1 MLSCDRIDVMKNERK
16 GEEMATKH
24 ELILRYIKELSVGEK
39 ISVRQVARE
48 LDVSDGTAY
57 RAIKEAEN
65 RKLVNTIERVGTIRI
80 EKKKRESIERLTFAE
95 VLNIVDGQVLGGRAG
110 LHKTLTKF
118 VVGAMQL
125 DDMMRYIDAGSL
137 LIVGNRLQ
145 AHKTALLADAAV
157 LVTGGFDATDEAKKI
172 ADELELPIISTSY
185 DTFTVATMLNRA
197 IYDQLIEKEILLAV
211 DILTPLS
218 QTVVLSVNDTVQNFN
233 NINQETGHLGY
244 PVTNHL
250 GRLVG
255 IVTSRDTIG
264 KDNEEKIEKVMTRNP
279 ITVTEN
285 TSVAAAAHIMI
296 WEGIDLLPVV
306 TEAKEFVGIVSRE
319 DVLKSFQTAQ
329 RQPHQGE
336 TIDDIVKKQ
345 MEIVEEDTLAIEFTV
360 TPQLTNQF
368 GSLSY
373 GAMTTLLTETGNRAI
388 KMRKRGEG
396 VAENLSLYFLQ
407 PVQLGAIVRVTPRI
421 LQMSRRFVKVDF
433 DVFVEEDLV
442 AKAMVMYQLFDR

>member
-1 MLSCDRIDVMKNERK
+1 
-16 GEEMATKH
+16 MATKH
-24 ELILRYIKELSVGEK
+24 EQILRYIKQLSVGEK

-95 VLNIVDGQVLGGRAG
+95 VLNIVDGQVLGGRTG

-118 VVGAMQL
+118 VIGAMQL
-125 DDMMRYIDAGSL
+125 GDMMRYVDAGNL
-137 LIVGNRLQ
+137 LIVGNRVK
-145 AHKTALLADAAV
+145 AHETALLANAAV
-157 LVTGGFDATDEAKKI
+157 LITGGFDATDETKKL
-172 ADELELPIISTSY
+172 ADQLELPIISTSY

-197 IYDQLIEKEILLAV
+197 IYDQLIEKEILLAS
-211 DILTPLS
+211 DILRPLDK
-218 QTVVLSVNDTVQNFN
+218 TYVLSVKDVVKDFN
-233 NINQETGHLGY
+233 EINKQTGHLAY
-244 PVTNHL
+244 PVVDQS
-250 GRLVG
+250 GKLVG
-255 IVTSRDTIG
+255 IITSRDIIG
-264 KDNEEKIEKVMTRNP
+264 KKDHEEIEKVMTRNP

-285 TSVAAAAHIMI
+285 TSVASAAHSMI

-306 TEAKEFVGIVSRE
+306 TDSGIFIGIVSRE

-345 MEIVEEDTLAIEFTV
+345 MDVAPGDSLAIEFTV

-368 GSLSY
+368 GSLSH
-373 GAMTTLLTETGNRAI
+373 GAMTTLLTEAGNRAI
-388 KMRKRGEG
+388 KMRKRGEA
-396 VAENLSLYFLQ
+396 VPENLNLYLLQ
-407 PVQLGAIVRVTPRI
+407 PVQLGITVRVEPRI

-433 DVFVEEDLV
+433 DLFAENELV
-442 AKAMVMYQLFDR
+442 AKAMVVYQLIV